1 MGKES
6 KITKDWLISR
16 VNDINKIIEDT
27 NYENVYDQVVKF
39 FNAISVIH
47 DHLPLI
53 EKLPMKGWN
62 FLGIIKSKSR
72 KQAERNRL
80 DFKRKV
86 SIARRN
92 LNGNNRTLPG
102 MTVTDEDVFFGG
114 INGWKMYS
122 INRIKKAK
130 DDVEIQEKIC
140 EQIIS
145 FLGPYK
151 DPLNLDW
158 LR

>member
-1 MGKES
+1 MEKES

-47 DHLPLI
+47 DHFPLI
-53 EKLPMKGWN
+53 EKLDKKGWR
-62 FLGIIKSKSR
+62 FLWIKSKSR
-72 KQAERNRL
+72 KQAERNFL
-80 DFKRKV
+80 DFKLKV
-86 SIARRN
+86 FNARRN
-92 LNGNNRTLPG
+92 LDGNNRTLPG
-102 MTVTDEDVFFGG
+102 EIVTDEDVFFGG